1 MSSAVKQML
10 VAGWRKRWS
19 PELWLLASNL
29 LSRLLGFVVS
39 LLVSRLLGVQSLGMY
54 SGMLIT
60 TASPTTPMASA
71 LANNA
76 TMLAVKTSQAS
87 QLPTLLRAHALPL
100 FVSGGL
106 AYGGCL
112 VMMYSVG
119 LHESVALDWMSV
131 AVVAGM
137 LVLGQLLTPFLMG
150 MAHGANLSLGA
161 SAVTMGWTVL
171 GLVLVYPVITGV
183 GLLGTL
189 WQAAVVGLLPALT
202 LFAWM
207 VWRSR
212 GAPAAE
218 TINSVDAGMQAREH
232 FLKAMPSMGATVA
245 NNATNW
251 LACIYLAER
260 AHGAV
265 GVGQVAIG
273 LQWMALMLLPLTS
286 WNGRVMRALALAHSE
301 GASVLKGVLAGQVRR
316 CVLITM
322 LASAVAA
329 AATPWI
335 AELYR
340 VEVAVLWGLM
350 LVNALAAV
358 LFAVNFVYERVC
370 FCLGTQGVWLK
381 MSMAA
386 YVAQLV
392 FTFSFIRESIW
403 VVALGNLLA
412 IGILLILMRWVIN
425 RELRI
430 ASMLRPEG
438 A

>member
-1 MSSAVKQML
+1 
-10 VAGWRKRWS
+10 
-19 PELWLLASNL
+19 
-29 LSRLLGFVVS
+29 
-39 LLVSRLLGVQSLGMY
+39 
-54 SGMLIT
+54 
-60 TASPTTPMASA
+60 
-71 LANNA
+71 
-76 TMLAVKTSQAS
+76 
-87 QLPTLLRAHALPL
+87 
-100 FVSGGL
+100 
-106 AYGGCL
+106 
-112 VMMYSVG
+112 
-119 LHESVALDWMSV
+119 
-131 AVVAGM
+131 
-137 LVLGQLLTPFLMG
+137 
-150 MAHGANLSLGA
+150 
-161 SAVTMGWTVL
+161 
-171 GLVLVYPVITGV
+171 
-183 GLLGTL
+183 
-189 WQAAVVGLLPALT
+189 
-202 LFAWM
+202 
-207 VWRSR
+207 
-212 GAPAAE
+212 
-218 TINSVDAGMQAREH
+218 
-232 FLKAMPSMGATVA
+232 MGATVA

-286 WNGRVMRALALAHSE
+286 WNGRVMRALALAHGE
-301 GASVLKGVLAGQVRR
+301 GAPVLKGVLAGQVRR

-340 VEVAVLWGLM
+340 VDVAVLWGLM

-386 YVAQLV
+386 YLVQLV

-403 VVALGNLLA
+403 VVALGNLLG